1 MQQDS
6 DPTLLAAFTAGRT
19 SSLTIDQHHVGD
31 VTVLRLSGQLLL
43 DDGEIAFRTV
53 IERLLAEGH
62 LKLVLDLDGITQLD
76 SSGVGMLVGRLQAIR
91 KLGGDIRLVHL
102 ASRYQQLLTTM
113 RVLSLFSVFDDE
125 AAAVL
130 SYGNAASGE

>member
-91 KLGGDIRLVHL
+91 RLGGDIRLVHL

>member
-1 MQQDS
+1 VQQDS